1 MNKTLKRLMAGA
13 GLLATAG
20 VAMADSTGGIDV
32 GPIVQTITGAIV
44 TISAIGVAG
53 LSVVVAVKIFKWVRA
68 AI

>member
-1 MNKTLKRLMAGA
+1 MNKTLKRVMLGA

-20 VAMADSTGGIDV
+20 VAMADTGIDV
-32 GPIVQTITGAIV
+32 SAAVQTITGAIV

-53 LSVVVAVKIFKWVRA
+53 LSVAVAVKIFKWVRA

>member
-1 MNKTLKRLMAGA
+1 MNKTLKRVMFGA

-20 VAMADSTGGIDV
+20 VAMADGTGVDV
-32 GPIVQTITGAIV
+32 SGAVQTITGAIV

-53 LSVVVAVKIFKWVRA
+53 LSVAVAVKIFKWVRA

>member
-1 MNKTLKRLMAGA
+1 MNKTLKRVMAGA

-20 VAMADSTGGIDV
+20 AAMAADPGVDV
-32 GPIVQTITGAIV
+32 SAAVGTITGAIT

-53 LSVVVAVKIFKWVRA
+53 LSVAVAVKIFKWVRA